1 MDLGLKDRTAL
12 VGGASAGLGFA
23 VARALFEEGARV
35 AICSRDKTRI
45 DQAAESLSNDTGRV
59 LPVVCDLARADEIL
73 NLIVKVQD
81 AFKNIDILVTNC
93 GGPPTGTHDS
103 ITEKEWEHAY
113 NLTFMSAI
121 RLIQCIVPGMKKRKS
136 GRIIIL
142 SSISA
147 KQPID
152 NLLLSNS
159 YRAGLLGYARTISRE
174 LAPHGITVN
183 TVMPGYTS
191 TERLDELAESISSR
205 TGQSKEEV
213 FDNWI
218 KIIPVGRLG
227 KPEELGRF
235 VAFLASEQAGY
246 LTGTATAIDGGG
258 TTGIL

>member
-1 MDLGLKDRTAL
+1 MDLGLKDKTAL

-35 AICSRDKTRI
+35 AMCSRDKTRI
-45 DQAAESLSNDTGRV
+45 DRVAGSLSDDTNRV
-59 LPVVCDLARADEIL
+59 LPVVCDLTRINEIRS
-73 NLIVKVQD
+73 LIAKVQD
-81 AFKNIDILVTNC
+81 SFKDIDILVTNC
-93 GGPPTGTHDS
+93 GGPPAGTHDS
-103 ITEKEWEHAY
+103 IAEKEWEHAY
-113 NLTFMSAI
+113 NLTFMSAV
-121 RLIQCIVPGMKKRKS
+121 RLIQGIIPGMKKRKF

-159 YRAGLLGYARTISRE
+159 YRAGLLGYAKTISRE
-174 LAPHGITVN
+174 LAPQGITVN
-183 TVMPGYTS
+183 TVMPGYTR
-191 TERLDELAESISSR
+191 TERLDELAEGISSR
-205 TGQSKEEV
+205 TGQSKQEV
-213 FDNWI
+213 FDSWI
-218 KIIPVGRLG
+218 KTIPVGRLG

-258 TTGIL
+258 MAGIL